1 MLECKVKKKYIAEE
15 WLTLLNDCLP
25 YEVANVRLAAV
36 TALPVL
42 LSEYYPNPDSSE
54 IKEIVEKYV
63 NEMSMEAKQS
73 SRMGHALA
81 LGSLPKHVLRS
92 HFQFVTEALIDASKI
107 SVATA
112 KWAEGRRD
120 AIKGLTSVVST
131 MADEI
136 GNS

>member
-1 MLECKVKKKYIAEE
+1 MEIKTNNIVEE
-15 WLTLLNDCLP
+15 WLGLLNDCLP
-25 YEVANVRLAAV
+25 YEVASVRLAAV

-42 LSEYYPNPDSSE
+42 LSEYYPKPDSTK
-54 IKEIVEKYV
+54 IKEILKKYV
-63 NEMSMEAKQS
+63 DQVSMEAKQS

-92 HFQFVTEALIDASKI
+92 HFQLVTDALINASKI
-107 SVATA
+107 SVTTA

-120 AIKGLTSVVST
+120 AIKGLSSVVST

-136 GNS
+136 GKS